1 MDVIIRQVEYKET
14 SSTDFISTT
23 VSLNT
28 YNEQYKNLDEI
39 FDFHYDNTLKTGYI
53 KLKQNIIFYETIDL
67 SNGDKIRFNSNTYVE
82 ITSIASN
89 LTIDGDGFVIV
100 QEAIFFGSFF
110 RLYYAV
116 DNYLRIQNVG
126 IECNNISIAYAGYI
140 KSQLIFVDK
149 HSSVST
155 DAEATVAFYSCFIIG
170 TPLIDSPFI
179 SGTYSFLSITDCF
192 SKCNIINNENKN
204 FAGFVSIEN
213 GSGVKSCKIERSFFA
228 GQFNNNEKASGIISM
243 SCNDCVLEINKCYSI
258 CDVLDNSTQYSM
270 VHIKDSSGITLTIN
284 DCYSINKTSE
294 NNVNAFCIGTD
305 NVFNFDLSINGFYTT
320 HKSVIDYYETFTF
333 SNVYAE
339 LIFPLYTANTA
350 FSSDLY
356 NLSTQTQIDA
366 SLSEA
371 YVVDDKGVIK
381 GFPLL
386 KCFTDTNGVWEPQL
400 YQNFNSETR
409 QKIFVQNPLYVRLF
423 DNSVFDDANLNNISG
438 YFTFSNTDLKYL
450 IKSNVDPLDYKYKTN
465 INILSNSISEVK
477 YIFNDISF
485 DILDTT
491 NELYIIE
498 DEVYKS
504 RDAFMLEDSLTLED
518 IFATVNNRFFL
529 TIGTYDIDIES
540 GLYVAFE
547 DASSNT
553 GKNED
558 MFTYTGN
565 SRYLQE
571 ISTRINTKDADGN
584 DIDSVLSYYTGKIYL
599 NVKDK
604 TPIHLHYYTIDRSFD
619 TTSSTYVNKTKFQV
633 STIPYK
639 INNLKRD
646 KFYTISYYGTDINNI
661 VSDTYTSYN
670 RVRKAEVQV
679 RSKLFQKFVNIM
691 RLRGVQEFNEIITL
705 LIKERRFVNPDI
717 TDGVDYNL
725 LDVLMGNFP
734 DEFIIYGYTIFDVI
748 QEMIRSKNEPLSQ
761 KDVYY
766 LRDLIRIYSKYF
778 RIFTNDINKLIQYPS
793 KINDKLKTLMNNVDF
808 HPSHNIY
815 NDTSYSN
822 INDVENLSLNSERLK
837 LFEGLYDEELH
848 SFLQRTNTANISNL
862 QLLYPPKKD
871 NEINALIQRDIYDVP
886 PKIRFEDYSPNYI
899 FFKDVSSILQKYN
912 TRKKAELSRSD
923 IENSSFASIEVAS
936 FTGKSMKLATV
947 SDNGQNLFAI
957 LDNSFVVFE
966 ISNNKIINP
975 KYLSNPSNKPNPD
988 ATVIER
994 VYVSNDGNNVF
1005 MYTTKD
1011 IFMFKDI
1018 NSVCTRIHGDDVSMT
1033 DVFQKN
1039 DTSKK
1044 TTSLTLKDVLNTELI
1059 ISNAIM
1065 DSSNNIWLFI
1075 QIQKNYEAT
1084 KIQTN
1089 AMYKLDSN
1097 FNQEHYQNVAYYGTN
1112 KIYMTDINETKII
1125 YFYNANIMQFI
1136 KVHDDDKEG
1145 DIYKTYYLFS
1155 DGMKKNEIIA
1165 VDIVILNLVVYD
1177 KYLLLATENDN
1188 KIELYIGYFDGN
1200 SDEYP
1205 SLYYYPER
1213 INYGITSYNHKWY
1226 ALRRIQK
1233 IPMFDNTD
1241 IILNTYLN
1249 DNDIFNMDM
1258 LIDNNNLYFSVGLSN
1273 YRKNDQKPIG
1283 IQYIYKMTLKDPP
1296 ENNDLFDTNSFQNI
1310 YTQVGEQT
1318 SVLGQRTKL
1327 GGINNNH
1334 LYVQLLKENPNN
1346 NAITSEIVIHDI
1358 SGNSTTTFTNKSA

>member
-14 SSTDFISTT
+14 SSTDFTSST

-28 YNEQYKNLDEI
+28 HSGQYKNLDEI

-82 ITSIASN
+82 ISSSSASN
-89 LTIDGDGFVIV
+89 ITIDGDGFVIV
-100 QEAIFFGSFF
+100 KDGIFFGSFF
-110 RLYYAV
+110 WVYYAV

-126 IECNNISIAYAGYI
+126 IECNNISIVDTDDI
-140 KSQLIFVDK
+140 KSQLIYVNR
-149 HSSVST
+149 HPSVST
-155 DAEATVAFYSCFIIG
+155 VAEATVAFYSCFIIG

-179 SGTYSFLSITDCF
+179 SGKYSFLSITDCF
-192 SKCNIINNENKN
+192 SKCNIKNSENKN

-258 CDVLDNSTQYSM
+258 CDVLDFSTQYSM

-320 HKSVIDYYETFTF
+320 HKSVIDYYETSKF

-339 LIFPLYTANTA
+339 LIFPPYTMNTA

-371 YVVDDKGVIK
+371 YGVDDKGVIK

-409 QKIFVQNPLYVRLF
+409 QKIFVKNPLYVRLF

-438 YFTFSNTDLKYL
+438 DFTFSNTNLKYL
-450 IKSNVDPLDYKYKTN
+450 IKSNVVPLDYRYKTN

-504 RDAFMLEDSLTLED
+504 RDAIMSEDSLTLED

-529 TIGTYDIDIES
+529 PIGTYEIDIES

-558 MFTYTGN
+558 KFTYTGN
-565 SRYLQE
+565 SQSLRE

-599 NVKDK
+599 NVKDE
-604 TPIHLHYYTIDRSFD
+604 TPIHLHYYTIDRYFD

-633 STIPYK
+633 STDSYK
-639 INNLKRD
+639 INNLTRD
-646 KFYTISYYGTDINNI
+646 KFYTISYYGTQI
-661 VSDTYTSYN
+661 VNDTDTSYN
-670 RVRKAEVQV
+670 RVLKAEIQV
-679 RSKLFQKFVNIM
+679 RSKLFQTFVEM
-691 RLRGVQEFNEIITL
+691 MKLRGVQEFNEVITL
-705 LIKERRFVNPDI
+705 LIKERQLINTDLQ
-717 TDGVDYNL
+717 DGVAYNL
-725 LDVLMGNFP
+725 LNVLMGNLP
-734 DEFIIYGYTIFDVI
+734 DEFNIYKYTIFDVI
-748 QEMIRSKNEPLSQ
+748 QEMIKSQEEKLSQ
-761 KDVYY
+761 REVYY
-766 LRDLIRIYSKYF
+766 LRDLIRIYSDYY
-778 RIFTNDINKLIQYPS
+778 RIFTPDTANLVNYPS
-793 KINDKLKTLMNNVDF
+793 DVDDKLKDMMNNKNF
-808 HPSHNIY
+808 HPSNNVY

-822 INDVENLSLNSERLK
+822 INDVENLSVYSERLK
-837 LFEGLYDEELH
+837 LFESLYDEELN

-862 QLLYPPKKD
+862 QLFYPPVKD
-871 NEINALIQRDIYDVP
+871 SEINAVIKRDIYDVP
-886 PKIRFEDYSPNYI
+886 SKIRFQDYRPNYI
-899 FFKDVSSILQKYN
+899 FFKDISSILQQYN
-912 TRKKAELSRSD
+912 TRKKAEMSTVVDEDDTFISVSV
-923 IENSSFASIEVAS
+923 EPS
-936 FTGKSMKLATV
+936 FTNKSMRLATI
-947 SDNGQNLFAI
+947 SENGQYLFTI
-957 LDNSFVVFE
+957 LDNSFC
-966 ISNNKIINP
+966 ISQIEDNEVKNIDELNFGFITKP
-975 KYLSNPSNKPNPD
+975 ASND
-988 ATVIER
+988 IER
-994 VYVSNDGNNVF
+994 VYVSNDGTKVF
-1005 MYTTKD
+1005 MYTSKN
-1011 IFMFKDI
+1011 IFMSTKNGSTID
-1018 NSVCTRIHGDDVSMT
+1018 GGDVSM
-1033 DVFQKN
+1033 N
-1039 DTSKK
+1039 
-1044 TTSLTLKDVLNTELI
+1044 N
-1059 ISNAIM
+1059 ISNTTKISNLSEITNENQIQYAIM
-1065 DSSNNIWLFI
+1065 DTSNNIWLI
-1075 QIQKNYEAT
+1075 MHYPNNNSKGANVV
-1084 KIQTN
+1084 
-1089 AMYKLDSN
+1089 YKLDSG
-1097 FNQEHYQNVAYYGTN
+1097 FNQIYYSDFGHKQSVVYSIVNNNIYHIFNVSNIDYHIVNGSNLDGRNVKWLYTDQIYITYKDFVFKDNYILFITGNNKLYLAYNSDLEIQGDFRSNIKKGQQIDIVDNLLNSYL
-1112 KIYMTDINETKII
+1112 DIN
-1125 YFYNANIMQFI
+1125 
-1136 KVHDDDKEG
+1136 DK
-1145 DIYKTYYLFS
+1145 
-1155 DGMKKNEIIA
+1155 
-1165 VDIVILNLVVYD
+1165 
-1177 KYLLLATENDN
+1177 
-1188 KIELYIGYFDGN
+1188 
-1200 SDEYP
+1200 
-1205 SLYYYPER
+1205 
-1213 INYGITSYNHKWY
+1213 
-1226 ALRRIQK
+1226 
-1233 IPMFDNTD
+1233 
-1241 IILNTYLN
+1241 
-1249 DNDIFNMDM
+1249 FNMDM
-1258 LIDNNNLYFSVGLSN
+1258 LIYGNNLYFSVGLSN
-1273 YRKNDQKPIG
+1273 YRDGNIAYPIG
-1283 IQYIYKMTLKDPP
+1283 IQYIYKMILKDPP
-1296 ENNDLFDTNSFQNI
+1296 EHNNLIEANSLQLI
-1310 YTQVGEQT
+1310 SKQVGEQI

-1334 LYVQLLKENPNN
+1334 LYVQLLKENPNDKS
-1346 NAITSEIVIHDI
+1346 ITSEIVIHDI